1 MKKYDKIRNL
11 SLKDVFNS
19 YIENNNLSIAY
30 AAKSM
35 KIPYTSLLEW
45 LKGLR
50 GISQRNAG
58 KIRNFLKG
66 KYVIDVDTVVN
77 YLLMQKEQEDFDLDK
92 IGVCFLK
99 INITIRVTSCITCKN
114 YDRCKIFFI
123 LV

>member
-1 MKKYDKIRNL
+1 
-11 SLKDVFNS
+11 
-19 YIENNNLSIAY
+19 
-30 AAKSM
+30 M

-77 YLLMQKEQEDFDLDK
+77 YLLMQKEQEDFDLTEK
-92 IGVCFLK
+92 
-99 INITIRVTSCITCKN
+99 
-114 YDRCKIFFI
+114 
-123 LV
+123 

>member
-1 MKKYDKIRNL
+1 MKKDDKMRNL
-11 SLKDVFNS
+11 PLKDVFNS

-45 LKGLR
+45 SKGLR

-77 YLLMQKEQEDFDLDK
+77 YLLMQKEQGDFDLT
-92 IGVCFLK
+92 
-99 INITIRVTSCITCKN
+99 NE
-114 YDRCKIFFI
+114 
-123 LV
+123 